1 VERSTKS
8 GGEAG
13 SPSRQ
18 HQGRTAFTRS
28 TLQKRFGAKRHIKGK
43 DKSSEPDHA
52 ASCMSQALMTFIY
65 RRCKSG
71 LERSDIMKWTGEYI
85 IDDAGQCRW
94 HEGMRIQDEHMKSA
108 YRKNSLIEFII
119 ETSAVM
125 GVKVGIA

>member
-1 VERSTKS
+1 MLPSGLKRSDILKESTK
-8 GGEAG
+8 AARPG

-18 HQGRTAFTRS
+18 HQGRTRLTTS
-28 TLQKRFGAKRHIKGK
+28 TPQKRFGAKRHMNW
-43 DKSSEPDHA
+43 A
-52 ASCMSQALMTFIY
+52 
-65 RRCKSG
+65 
-71 LERSDIMKWTGEYI
+71 GEYI

-94 HEGMRIQDEHMKSA
+94 HEGLRIQDEQMKSA